1 MADRRASEV
10 SEVGLYAIEF
20 KTLILP
26 FKVFGI
32 TRSLSFNLGRIV
44 KSERVSNQLEK
55 QYNS

>member
-1 MADRRASEV
+1 MADRPTSDALEAR
-10 SEVGLYAIEF
+10 LYTIEF

-32 TRSLSFNLGRIV
+32 TRSSSFNLGRIM
-44 KSERVSNQLEK
+44 KSERLPNQPEK

>member
-1 MADRRASEV
+1 MADRPTSDASEARL
-10 SEVGLYAIEF
+10 SAIEF

-26 FKVFGI
+26 FKVFSI

-44 KSERVSNQLEK
+44 KAERLPNQSEK